1 MAKDKTKLISFGR
14 FAKERSKKVKVETL
28 IWDCDNTI
36 WIHRKD
42 EVELISKHLG
52 IEDVATLKVQFF
64 QWIKNFNDFFESVE
78 NSPHLLITSRG
89 QRYIFLANCMMWFG
103 KIKICCNFTLI
114 KVWII
119 KI

>member
-1 MAKDKTKLISFGR
+1 MTF
-14 FAKERSKKVKVETL
+14 
-28 IWDCDNTI
+28 W
-36 WIHRKD
+36 
-42 EVELISKHLG
+42 
-52 IEDVATLKVQFF
+52 
-64 QWIKNFNDFFESVE
+64 ESVE